1 VVGSW
6 RYLGSALGFGFGVVW
21 MTAGLGAAIVSLLF
35 AGIGYGVVLATE
47 RAQSGAPTGR
57 RASETAPEPRPGATD
72 VEYGWSR
79 G

>member
-1 VVGSW
+1 VVGSL

-35 AGIGYGVVLATE
+35 AGIGYGVVFATE
-47 RAQSGAPTGR
+47 RAQSNAPAAR
-57 RASETAPEPRPGATD
+57 RANETASEPRPRATD